1 MMAEDKKPQEELEFI
16 SVEPE
21 TQPTNVPASTER
33 STNAKAAASPKA
45 SDKEALLTSMRK
57 VVTSAKHPVAA
68 FFHLFFKGLALLLY
82 LFGSIFISNFVF
94 IFVVCILLLAFDFW
108 TVKNVTGRLLVGLR
122 WWNKINEDGTSEWVF
137 ESHEDMTEIDPL
149 DSRVFWTGL
158 YGAPALWVMLL
169 IIAVLK
175 FNVEWALIVV
185 VAVALSGANI
195 IGYTR
200 CKKDAKQKMQ
210 SLMSQGALGAFSSSA
225 GSSIMSTI
233 GGLALGGS
241 LSGLGNVAAKK
252 PTKTEVVV

>member
-1 MMAEDKKPQEELEFI
+1 M
-16 SVEPE
+16 
-21 TQPTNVPASTER
+21 
-33 STNAKAAASPKA
+33 
-45 SDKEALLTSMRK
+45 
-57 VVTSAKHPVAA
+57 
-68 FFHLFFKGLALLLY
+68 
-82 LFGSIFISNFVF
+82 FGSIFISNFVF

-108 TVKNVTGRLLVGLR
+108 TVKVRACMPVNFRYGSFAVRLLTDFYCCCASVASLQNVTGRLLVGLR

-158 YGAPALWVMLL
+158 YGAPAVWVMLL

-233 GGLALGGS
+233 GGLALGG
-241 LSGLGNVAAKK
+241 GLGGALGGGATQK